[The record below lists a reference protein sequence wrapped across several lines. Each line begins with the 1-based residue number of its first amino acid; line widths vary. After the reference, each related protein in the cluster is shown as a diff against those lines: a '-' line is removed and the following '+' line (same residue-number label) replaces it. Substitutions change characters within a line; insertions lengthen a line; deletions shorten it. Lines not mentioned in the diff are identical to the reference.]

1 MKKKYRS
8 VLIISIWILL
18 WQLAA
23 VLINK
28 KIIFVGPLEVAKAL
42 AEQIWNPEFWQT
54 IFSSSARICGGFLAA
69 FLIAALVGI
78 AASQF
83 SLLQEFLEPAVGLL
97 QSVPVASFVILAL
110 IWIGSEN
117 LSILISMIVVF
128 PVIYRNTVQG
138 MQAADNK
145 MLELAQ
151 VFRLGWGRRFL
162 YIYRPAMFPYLI
174 SASKIAFGMAWKSGV
189 AAEVIGVPDMSIGE
203 KLYMA
208 KIYLST
214 AELFAWTLVII
225 VVSRVLERGFLWVL
239 GWFEAGK
246 EVSGEQNWRRWKTN
260 AEFGSGR
267 KRNLRKD
274 ESDDTKISSS
284 KAESVSRKMSSS
296 KYEPDTRKMNLDK
309 CESDSRKTHPD
320 QIVLRNISKT
330 YQDKVVLQ
338 NFSMELESG
347 GIYCLMGPSGI
358 GKTTLLRILMGLE
371 APDAV
376 ESARN
381 CGERIAE
388 SGSDVDKCSKSDS
401 DVSYN
406 RQARITEFE
415 QTRISAV
422 FQENRL
428 FSFTDAVKNIR
439 LAAGREDLLFSEE
452 KLLGGLLEREAWKK
466 PVSQLSGGMQR
477 RVAVLRA
484 LAVKSDF
491 LIMDE
496 PFTGLDPKTKE
507 RLIAAILKYRSGRTL
522 LVVTHQEEDARLLG
536 AEVIRMERVYGTQ
549 NPARIKGIMAE

>member
-8 VLIISIWILL
+8 ILIISIWVLL

-28 KIIFVGPLEVAKAL
+28 KIIFVGPLEVVKAL
-42 AEQIWNPEFWQT
+42 AEQIWQPEFWQT

-69 FLIAALVGI
+69 FPLAALIGVT
-78 AASQF
+78 ASQF
-83 SLLQEFLEPAVGLL
+83 GLLQEFLEPAVGLL

-138 MQAADNK
+138 MQAADEE
-145 MLELAQ
+145 MLEMAQ
-151 VFRLGWGRRFL
+151 VFRLGWRRRFL
-162 YIYRPAMFPYLI
+162 YVYRPAMFPYLV

-239 GWFEAGK
+239 GWFDAGK
-246 EVSGEQNWRRWKTN
+246 EVPVEQNWRCRKT
-260 AEFGSGR
+260 
-267 KRNLRKD
+267 
-274 ESDDTKISSS
+274 
-284 KAESVSRKMSSS
+284 KAELGSS
-296 KYEPDTRKMNLDK
+296 
-309 CESDSRKTHPD
+309 KTHPD
-320 QIVLRNISKT
+320 PIVLHNISKT

-338 NFSMELESG
+338 NFSMELEGG

-406 RQARITEFE
+406 RQARIAEFD

-428 FSFTDAVKNIR
+428 FLFTDAVKNIR
-439 LAAGREDLLFSEE
+439 LAAGRMGLWIQAEELLD
-452 KLLGGLLEREAWKK
+452 GLLEQDAWKK

-496 PFTGLDPKTKE
+496 PFTGLDPETKE
-507 RLIAAILKYRSGRTL
+507 RLIAAILKYRNGRTL

-536 AEVIRMERVYGTQ
+536 AEIIRMESVHGV
-549 NPARIKGIMAE
+549 

>member
-8 VLIISIWILL
+8 VLIIAIWILL
-18 WQLAA
+18 WQMAA
-23 VLINK
+23 VLIDK

-42 AEQIWNPEFWQT
+42 AEQIWQPEFWQT

-69 FLIAALVGI
+69 FLLAVLVGV

-83 SLLQEFLEPAVGLL
+83 GLLQEFLEPAVGLL

-117 LSILISMIVVF
+117 LSVLISLIVVF
-128 PVIYRNTVQG
+128 PVIYRNTLQG
-138 MQAADNK
+138 MQAADEK
-145 MLELAQ
+145 MLEMAQ
-151 VFRLGWGRRFL
+151 VFRFGWLRRFL
-162 YIYRPAMFPYLI
+162 YIYRPAMFPYLV

-239 GWFEAGK
+239 GWFDAEK
-246 EVSGEQNWRRWKTN
+246 EVPVEQNWRRWKTN
-260 AEFGSGR
+260 TGVDNS
-267 KRNLRKD
+267 KQRNLSKG
-274 ESDDTKISSS
+274 ESDDAKMSLS
-284 KAESVSRKMSSS
+284 KAESDSSS
-296 KYEPDTRKMNLDK
+296 KI
-309 CESDSRKTHPD
+309 HPD
-320 QIVLRNISKT
+320 KIVLQNISKT
-330 YQDKVVLQ
+330 YQDKVVLRD
-338 NFSMELESG
+338 FSMELESG
-347 GIYCLMGPSGI
+347 GIYCLMGSSGI

-376 ESARN
+376 KSASD
-381 CGERIAE
+381 CGKRI
-388 SGSDVDKCSKSDS
+388 SDIC
-401 DVSYN
+401 
-406 RQARITEFE
+406 
-415 QTRISAV
+415 ISAV
-422 FQENRL
+422 FQENHL

-439 LAAGREDLLFSEE
+439 LAAGRMGLWFQAEELLN
-452 KLLGGLLEREAWKK
+452 GLLEQEAWKK

-496 PFTGLDPKTKE
+496 PFTGLDQETKE
-507 RLIAAILKYRSGRTL
+507 RLITAILKYRNDRTL
-522 LVVTHQEEDARLLG
+522 LVVTHQEEDAALLG
-536 AEVIRMERVYGTQ
+536 AKIIRMC
-549 NPARIKGIMAE
+549 